1 MIPLFRCTSMKDAI
15 TFYTEIL
22 DFEVTE
28 PNAADEAVTIL
39 SNGNAELMLSTI
51 DGLMGNAANVLVEN
65 IDTLFEKY
73 IQRGLDTSNKQG
85 SPVHQGPVD
94 QTWGTREFYVTDR
107 DGNTLRFRQ
116 SSV

>member
-1 MIPLFRCTSMKDAI
+1 MKMIPLFRCTSMKDAI

-65 IDTLFEKY
+65 IDTLF
-73 IQRGLDTSNKQG
+73 
-85 SPVHQGPVD
+85 
-94 QTWGTREFYVTDR
+94 
-107 DGNTLRFRQ
+107 
-116 SSV
+116 